1 MYLLTTRGT
10 FLSGYLRFLEFFA
23 QLIKIEDSDKDIFI
37 DENNQISNVY
47 TNLEI
52 FLSKNIFVIPRF
64 HHLVFSYSIL

>member
-10 FLSGYLRFLEFFA
+10 FLSGYLTFLEFFA